1 MEIWG
6 CEEREGVE
14 RLEERYLRWLMGV
27 GPRTPGYMVREELQ
41 REKLRGRA
49 GRRAWGYERL
59 EEGTGERMQ
68 RGNEKEIQGRKDSI
82 GMGEGKEKILRGK
95 GG

>member
-6 CEEREGVE
+6 WEKREGME

-49 GRRAWGYERL
+49 GRRVWGYERL

-68 RGNEKEIQGRKDSI
+68 TGNEKVIQGRKDSI
-82 GMGEGKEKILRGK
+82 GRREGKNSLRK